1 MLQYEK
7 EDVEQIMEWTNLS
20 YAQAEK
26 YLLDVYKDV
35 QSENVFDLLDCIELE
50 VKSKQNP
57 KRNYVKS
64 AENSAKKARK
74 PKTVKISQ
82 NKQELFYKLALF
94 LQNEYENVEILTEN
108 KLFQVKIGSDVFK
121 IDVIQQRNKKL

>member
-26 YLLDVYKDV
+26 YLLDVYKDI

-64 AENSAKKARK
+64 AEKKPK
-74 PKTVKISQ
+74 KNKTVKISK
-82 NKQELFYKLALF
+82 NKKELFYKL
-94 LQNEYENVEILTEN
+94 
-108 KLFQVKIGSDVFK
+108 
-121 IDVIQQRNKKL
+121 

>member
-64 AENSAKKARK
+64 AENPVFSALHR
-74 PKTVKISQ
+74 T
-82 NKQELFYKLALF
+82 
-94 LQNEYENVEILTEN
+94 
-108 KLFQVKIGSDVFK
+108 
-121 IDVIQQRNKKL
+121 

>member
-26 YLLDVYKDV
+26 YLLDVYKDI

>member
-7 EDVEQIMEWTNLS
+7 EDVEQIMKWTNLS

-26 YLLDVYKDV
+26 YLLNVYKDS

-50 VKSKQNP
+50 VKSKQNS

-64 AENSAKKARK
+64 AEISAKKARK

-108 KLFQVKIGSDVFK
+108 KLFQVKIDSDVFK
-121 IDVIQQRNKKL
+121 IDVIQQRNKKI

>member
-7 EDVEQIMEWTNLS
+7 EDVEQIMKWTNLS

-26 YLLDVYKDV
+26 YLLDVYKDC

-50 VKSKQNP
+50 VKSKQNS
-57 KRNYVKS
+57 KRNYVQS
-64 AENSAKKARK
+64 AENSEKKTRK

-121 IDVIQQRNKKL
+121 IDIIQQRNKKL

>member
-64 AENSAKKARK
+64 AENSAKKTRK

>member
-20 YAQAEK
+20 YVQAEK

>member
-26 YLLDVYKDV
+26 YLLDVYKDI

-57 KRNYVKS
+57 KRN
-64 AENSAKKARK
+64 
-74 PKTVKISQ
+74 
-82 NKQELFYKLALF
+82 
-94 LQNEYENVEILTEN
+94 
-108 KLFQVKIGSDVFK
+108 
-121 IDVIQQRNKKL
+121 

>member
-57 KRNYVKS
+57 KRNYAKS

-74 PKTVKISQ
+74 PKTVKISDE
-82 NKQELFYKLALF
+82 KQEIFGEIVEF
-94 LQNEYENVEILTEN
+94 LSKKYQFSVETDN
-108 KLFQVKIGSDVFK
+108 KLVKIYKNGKEFK
-121 IDVIQQRNKKL
+121 LNLSETRQKK

>member
-26 YLLDVYKDV
+26 YLLDVYKDI

-57 KRNYVKS
+57 KRNYVQS
-64 AENSAKKARK
+64 AEKKPKK

-108 KLFQVKIGSDVFK
+108 KLFQVKIGSDIFK
-121 IDVIQQRNKKL
+121 IDVIQQRNKKI

>member
-74 PKTVKISQ
+74 PKTVKISDE
-82 NKQELFYKLALF
+82 KQEIFGEIVEF
-94 LQNEYENVEILTEN
+94 LSKKYQFSVETDN
-108 KLFQVKIGSDVFK
+108 KLVKIYKNGKEFK
-121 IDVIQQRNKKL
+121 LNLSETRQKK